1 MREGLAP
8 GTQIVVENKTGSGG
22 KIAVDALRASPA
34 DGGTLLLAPLV
45 TLMPSQLT
53 FKNPGYNPATDM
65 TPIGVVGHFQFAL
78 TVPPNHPAKNIA
90 EFVTR
95 LKANKKK
102 PTAAAPAPAACRTFL
117 ASCSAARLTWTW
129 CMWPTKAARRC

>member
-1 MREGLAP
+1 MPTGKMREGLAP

-90 EFVTR
+90 EFVTW
-95 LKANKKK
+95 LKANKKSQLRQ
-102 PTAAAPAPAACRTFL
+102 PQPPQLAALLRHHARPRDWRGHGACGL
-117 ASCSAARLTWTW
+117 
-129 CMWPTKAARRC
+129 